1 MQKFFRVCVW
11 LSCGLALAPAIAQDG
26 TPAPTPT
33 PPAGAPTT
41 APAPVA
47 GAPTT
52 NAASEVAVRVNGEII
67 TEAAVRV
74 FFEDR
79 LKAQGIDPAMMEPMF
94 AQVHDQIV
102 QTLVVNQLLDAE
114 VEKAEIKFTDDEYR
128 ARMEQDLQKYM
139 KAQGLTR
146 EEIADRIQQQTGKSL
161 DEFMAERSAAQDV
174 RQNFRYAALVEKLFP
189 DRIKISDERA
199 REFYDA
205 ERDTR
210 YTQREEVRASHVLV
224 STQGMSPEQK
234 AEARNKA
241 VTILAN
247 ARASGADFAALARDN
262 SDCPSKSQG
271 GDLGFFPRQGAMV
284 EPFAAAAYALQV
296 GEISDLVETD
306 FGYHIIKTTERR
318 EARVI
323 PFEEARDG
331 IKTQLSEMQLQET
344 LREFA
349 EKLQREAKIEYPP
362 GKEPPPPPAPPTPPT
377 PPSPPAEDTPK
388 SESEQPKP
396 ESE

>member
-377 PPSPPAEDTPK
+377 PPSPPAEDAPK
-388 SESEQPKP
+388 TESEQPKP